1 MFKQIMNKIANL
13 FKWLVKSLLIGVL
26 IIFVF
31 NFVGSYIN
39 LNIPVI
45 IFTILIIGA
54 LRIPGVAAILIYNL
68 I

>member
-1 MFKQIMNKIANL
+1 MFKQIMIKIANL

-39 LNIPVI
+39 LNIPVN